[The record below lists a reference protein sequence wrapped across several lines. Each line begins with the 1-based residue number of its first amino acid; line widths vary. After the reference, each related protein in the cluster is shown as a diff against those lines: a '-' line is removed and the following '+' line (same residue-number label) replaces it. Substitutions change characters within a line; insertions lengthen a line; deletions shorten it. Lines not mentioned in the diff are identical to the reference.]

1 VAHENGPDGDRS
13 TRRSARAVLA
23 VGVLAGLGYAVV
35 TPLVRPAQVGI
46 ASDVYYYAARAVL
59 DGGAVYD
66 VTPPDHPGYRYL
78 YPPVVVLAFLPHA
91 LAGSEA
97 ASLALQT
104 ALNAVAGAALAA
116 VLWRALSRRGVP
128 LTWLDGALL
137 LSFSL
142 LSIHAAPTVLM
153 GQVTLWLALALAV
166 GFDALERG
174 RERLAGA
181 AFGAAALVKLF
192 PAAVGAWL
200 LRRRAGRA
208 VGAAVVTGLG
218 GLLAGVLL
226 FGLDLTLTYALEVL
240 PGRFAGETF
249 AGAPDP
255 TRDQATVRRQ
265 VAAVL
270 PAGSPLATPLAL
282 SLVAAPVAALYRRVD
297 SDRRRLTAILGTLVG
312 TLLVLPL
319 EPLYFALLSYPLV
332 VLLYRL
338 PAGTARRLLVAGTLW
353 TYVLVEFEGVVP
365 VVEALPVG
373 SETALGAT
381 RALFAVVTPPTV
393 GMWLLLAGCLA
404 VHYPRDAA
412 TAPASAPS
420 D

>member
-1 VAHENGPDGDRS
+1 MADEGIGSDGDRS

-23 VGVLAGLGYAVV
+23 AGVLAGLGYAVV
-35 TPLVRPAQVGI
+35 TPLLRPAQVGI
-46 ASDVYYYAARAVL
+46 ASDVYYHAARAVL

-78 YPPVVVLAFLPHA
+78 YPPVVVVAFLPHA
-91 LAGSEA
+91 LAGGEA
-97 ASLALQT
+97 ATLAIQT
-104 ALNAVAGAALAA
+104 ALNAVAG
-116 VLWRALSRRGVP
+116 
-128 LTWLDGALL
+128 
-137 LSFSL
+137 
-142 LSIHAAPTVLM
+142 
-153 GQVTLWLALALAV
+153 
-166 GFDALERG
+166 
-174 RERLAGA
+174 
-181 AFGAAALVKLF
+181 AALVKLF

-208 VGAAVVTGLG
+208 VGAAIVTGLG

-226 FGLDLTLTYALEVL
+226 FGPDLTLTYALEVL
-240 PGRFAGETF
+240 PGRLAGETF

-297 SDRRRLTAILGTLVG
+297 SDYRRLTAILGTLVG

-373 SETALGAT
+373 SEATLGT
-381 RALFAVVTPPTV
+381 VRALFAVVTPPTV

-420 D
+420 N